1 MRAFGPGAHE
11 LSLRLERLS
20 TGEDI
25 FFPRRNSCGGRVIEF
40 GKSFAR
46 RSSSNE
52 PFPLPRPEKLVNIF
66 VFSFMFLKK
75 EVGSCLSLYA
85 RTRFVLVLF
94 VPLMGLA
101 ARKWS

>member
-75 EVGSCLSLYA
+75 EVGTCLSRYA
-85 RTRFVLVLF
+85 RIRVSYSFFLCL
-94 VPLMGLA
+94 
-101 ARKWS
+101 